1 MAESLGRLGTDTTF
15 QGVTLDCADANGGDD
30 EAAVQAFLD
39 GSANVNQDGSGA
51 DPVTL
56 PAGLDADG
64 SDFVGSGVD
73 DWGVDWTV
81 GVN

>member
-1 MAESLGRLGTDTTF
+1 M
-15 QGVTLDCADANGGDD
+15 
-30 EAAVQAFLD
+30 QAFLD
-39 GSANVNQDGSGA
+39 GSTNVNQDGSGA

-56 PAGLDADG
+56 PVGLDADG